1 MSGKFLLDTN
11 ILIALFKYEKAIIEK
26 LSVED
31 NICSTSF
38 ITIGELYYGA
48 FNSFKIEENLI
59 QLEKFRQVIPIL
71 RASDTTSMIYGE
83 IKTELKKKGR
93 PIPENDI
100 WIAALA
106 KEHDLILVTRDK
118 HFSEIS
124 NLKIERW

>member
-11 ILIALFKYEKAIIEK
+11 ILIALFKHEKAIIEK
-26 LSVED
+26 LSEQN
-31 NICSTSF
+31 NICYTSF

-48 FNSFKIEENLI
+48 FNSFKIEENLL
-59 QLEKFRQVIPIL
+59 QLSKLRQVIPIL
-71 RASDTTSMIYGE
+71 KSSDTTSMLYGK
-83 IKTELKKKGR
+83 IKTGLKKKGK

-118 HFSEIS
+118 HFEEIED
-124 NLKIERW
+124 LKVEKW

>member
-11 ILIALFKYEKAIIEK
+11 ILIALFKHEKVIIEK
-26 LSVED
+26 LSEQN
-31 NICSTSF
+31 NICYTSF

-48 FNSFKIEENLI
+48 FNSFKIEENLL
-59 QLEKFRQVIPIL
+59 QLSKLRQVIPIL
-71 RASDTTSMIYGE
+71 KSSDTTSMLYGK
-83 IKTELKKKGR
+83 IKTGLKKKGK

-118 HFSEIS
+118 HFEEIED
-124 NLKIERW
+124 LKVEKW